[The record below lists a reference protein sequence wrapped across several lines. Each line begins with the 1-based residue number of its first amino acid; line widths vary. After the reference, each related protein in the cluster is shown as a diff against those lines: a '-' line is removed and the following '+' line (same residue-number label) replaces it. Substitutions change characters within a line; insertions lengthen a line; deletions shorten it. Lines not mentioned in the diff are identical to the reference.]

1 MTENFA
7 MTQMSAAR
15 RSAIWAAVLAL
26 TALLGSWALA
36 CAMPF
41 AGFAAV
47 SARTL
52 RLRDALGTMAVIW
65 LANQAVGF
73 LVLDYPADAVTLAW
87 GAGLGIAALAACV
100 VASRVLTAA
109 LIGAR
114 PIWQRLPLA
123 FVAAYAAYEAVLIAT
138 GLALGDGMETFSP
151 AMVADIGM
159 INALWFVGL
168 AAVGEAL
175 MGKGLLVEPNNK
187 VSA

>member
-7 MTQMSAAR
+7 MTHMSAAK
-15 RSAIWAAVLAL
+15 RSAVWAAVLAL

-41 AGFAAV
+41 AAFAAV

-52 RLRDALGTMAVIW
+52 RLRDALATMGVIW

-73 LVLDYPADAVTLAW
+73 LVLDYPADAISLAW
-87 GAGLGIAALAACV
+87 GAALGV
-100 VASRVLTAA
+100 GA
-109 LIGAR
+109 LIGCAVAAQLLKMDR
-114 PIWQRLPLA
+114 PVWQRLPLA

-138 GLALGDGMETFSP
+138 GLALGDGMETFTP

-159 INALWFVGL
+159 INALWFAGL
-168 AAVGEAL
+168 AVVGEAL
-175 MGKGLLVEPNNK
+175 MGKGLLAEPTRK

>member
-7 MTQMSAAR
+7 MTPMSAAK

-41 AGFAAV
+41 AAFAAV
-47 SARTL
+47 TARTL

-65 LANQAVGF
+65 LANQAVGV
-73 LVLDYPADAVTLAW
+73 LVLDYPLDAVTLAW
-87 GAGLGIAALAACV
+87 GAALGIAALVACF
-100 VASRVLTAA
+100 VASRVLT
-109 LIGAR
+109 IAR
-114 PIWQRLPLA
+114 PVWQRLPLA

-138 GLALGDGMETFSP
+138 GIALGDGMETFSP
-151 AMVADIGM
+151 AMIADIGM
-159 INALWFVGL
+159 INALWFAGL
-168 AAVGEAL
+168 AVVGEAL
-175 MGKGLLVEPNNK
+175 MGKGLLGEPISK